1 MACVEQK
8 NLANTIK
15 GIHKKLRESAKILG
29 ADKAWELHLQNSN
42 QLKLY
47 GESMKEL
54 SEQHWKN
61 KIKREECRISWTISY
76 CEQYFHQTELSRMRE
91 KDLEIIE
98 KIKSE
103 DGEVE
108 VIIMDINQN
117 SEVKLK
123 LLDVGSSGNFLT
135 STSENKFD
143 VLAID
148 IAPSDPSVM
157 YCDFLSVPV
166 QKELRIDSSRIESL
180 PANHYDVILFSLLL
194 EYLPSSDQRLKCCE
208 KSYQLLKPEGTL
220 IIITPDSN
228 SQHTNSQLMKNWQY
242 VMSVIGFQRMK
253 LEKLA
258 NITAMGFRK
267 SLSKNIP
274 TRWARIYKK
283 PYMEYK
289 LEIPQDRNVIEDVLQ
304 NCLEETEKLKVNSED
319 VKIIMLEELPF
330 GGINEYFE

>member
-1 MACVEQK
+1 MACAEQK

-29 ADKAWELHLQNSN
+29 ADKAWELHLQNNN

-76 CEQYFHQTELSRMRE
+76 CEQYFHQTELRRMRD
-91 KDLEIIE
+91 KDLEVIE

-103 DGEVE
+103 EDEDDIVLEV
-108 VIIMDINQN
+108 NQKLDM
-117 SEVKLK
+117 KLK
-123 LLDVGSSGNFLT
+123 LLDVGSSGNFLR
-135 STSENKFD
+135 SIGENKFD
-143 VLAID
+143 VLALD

-166 QKELRIDSSRIESL
+166 QDELRINSSRIESL

-208 KSYQLLKPEGTL
+208 KSYELLKPEGTL

-267 SLSKNIP
+267 SLSKKIP

-283 PYMEYK
+283 PYMDYK
-289 LEIPQDRNVIEDVLQ
+289 LEIPQDRNVIEDDSIG
-304 NCLEETEKLKVNSED
+304 ETINLLVDSED
-319 VKIIMLEELPF
+319 VKTIMLEELPF
-330 GGINEYFE
+330 GEMNDYFE

>member
-1 MACVEQK
+1 MACEEQK

-29 ADKAWELHLQNSN
+29 ADKAWELHLQNNN

-54 SEQHWKN
+54 SEHHWKN
-61 KIKREECRISWTISY
+61 KIKREECRISWTINY

-91 KDLEIIE
+91 KDLEVIE
-98 KIKSE
+98 KIKLE
-103 DGEVE
+103 FDDEE
-108 VIIMDINQN
+108 HILLEINQK
-117 SEVKLK
+117 SDEKLK
-123 LLDVGSSGNFLT
+123 LLDVGSSGNFLR
-135 STSENKFD
+135 SISEEKFD
-143 VLAID
+143 VLALD

-166 QKELRIDSSRIESL
+166 QDELRINSSRIDSL

-194 EYLPSSDQRLKCCE
+194 EYMPSSDQRLKCCE
-208 KSYQLLKPEGTL
+208 KAYDLLKIEGTL

-228 SQHTNSQLMKNWQY
+228 SQHTNSQLIKNWQY
-242 VMSVIGFQRMK
+242 VMSIIGFQRMK

-267 SLSKNIP
+267 SLSKQIP

-283 PYMEYK
+283 PYMDYK
-289 LEIPQDRNVIEDVLQ
+289 LEIPQDRNVIEDDS
-304 NCLEETEKLKVNSED
+304 LEETKNLMVDSED
-319 VKIIMLEELPF
+319 VKTIMLEELPF
-330 GGINEYFE
+330 GEINDCFD

>member
-1 MACVEQK
+1 MACEEQK

-29 ADKAWELHLQNSN
+29 AEKAWELHLQNYN

-54 SEQHWKN
+54 SEHHWKN
-61 KIKREECRISWTISY
+61 KIKREECRISWTINY
-76 CEQYFHQTELSRMRE
+76 CEQYFHQTELRRMRE
-91 KDLEIIE
+91 KDLEVIE
-98 KIKSE
+98 KIKLE
-103 DGEVE
+103 FGNEE
-108 VIIMDINQN
+108 NILLEYNQK
-117 SEVKLK
+117 SDVKLK
-123 LLDVGSSGNFLT
+123 LLDVGSSGNFLR
-135 STSENKFD
+135 SIGEEKFD
-143 VLAID
+143 VLALD

-166 QKELRIDSSRIESL
+166 QDELRINSSRIESL
-180 PANHYDVILFSLLL
+180 PANYFDVILFSLLL

-208 KSYQLLKPEGTL
+208 KAYDLLKSEGTL

-228 SQHTNSQLMKNWQY
+228 SQHTNSQLIKNWQY
-242 VMSVIGFQRMK
+242 VMSVIGFQRIK

-267 SLSKNIP
+267 SLSKQIP

-283 PYMEYK
+283 PYMDYK
-289 LEIPQDRNVIEDVLQ
+289 LEIPQDRNIIEDDS
-304 NCLEETEKLKVNSED
+304 LEETNNLIVDSED
-319 VKIIMLEELPF
+319 VKTMMLEELPF
-330 GGINEYFE
+330 GEINDYFD

>member
-1 MACVEQK
+1 MACAEQK

-29 ADKAWELHLQNSN
+29 ADKAWELHLKNNN

-61 KIKREECRISWTISY
+61 KIKREECRISWTINY
-76 CEQYFHQTELSRMRE
+76 CEQYFHQTELCQMRE

-98 KIKSE
+98 KINLE
-103 DGEVE
+103 NGEKE
-108 VIIMDINQN
+108 NTDITLEINQN
-117 SEVKLK
+117 LDVKLR
-123 LLDVGSSGNFLT
+123 LLDVGSSGNFLK
-135 STSENKFD
+135 STIENKFD
-143 VLAID
+143 VLALD

-157 YCDFLSVPV
+157 YCDFLSVPINN
-166 QKELRIDSSRIESL
+166 ELIINSSRIESL

-208 KSYQLLKPEGTL
+208 KSYELLKPEGTL

-253 LEKLA
+253 LEKLT

-283 PYMEYK
+283 PYMDYK
-289 LEIPQDRNVIEDVLQ
+289 LEIPQDRNVIEDVL
-304 NCLEETEKLKVNSED
+304 EESRNLLVDFED
-319 VKIIMLEELPF
+319 VKMTMLEELPF
-330 GGINEYFE
+330 SEINEYFD

>member
-1 MACVEQK
+1 MACAEQK

-29 ADKAWELHLQNSN
+29 ADKAWELHLQNNN

-76 CEQYFHQTELSRMRE
+76 CEQYFDKIELCRMRD
-91 KDLEIIE
+91 KDLEVIE
-98 KIKSE
+98 KIKLEFNEE
-103 DGEVE
+103 DDFVLEV
-108 VIIMDINQN
+108 DQKLD
-117 SEVKLK
+117 VKLK
-123 LLDVGSSGNFLT
+123 LLDVGSSGNFLR
-135 STSENKFD
+135 SIGEDKFD
-143 VLAID
+143 VLALD

-166 QKELRIDSSRIESL
+166 QDELRINSSRIESL

-208 KSYQLLKPEGTL
+208 KSYELLKPEGTL
-220 IIITPDSN
+220 VIITPDSN

-242 VMSVIGFQRMK
+242 VMSIIGFQRMK

-267 SLSKNIP
+267 SLSKKIP

-283 PYMEYK
+283 PYMDYK
-289 LEIPQDRNVIEDVLQ
+289 LEIPQDRNVIEDDLQ
-304 NCLEETEKLKVNSED
+304 DSLEETSHLLVDSED
-319 VKIIMLEELPF
+319 VKTIMLEELPF
-330 GGINEYFE
+330 GEINDYFD